1 MIPHFNLQCGITQPI
16 LRLLCRY
23 GALAGFGLSLT
34 KWTLIIKKSSDF
46 AVNAAF
52 NDVDFRGGNHH
63 RQAKIPTLMFGD

>member
-1 MIPHFNLQCGITQPI
+1 MLPI
-16 LRLLCRY
+16 CRY

-52 NDVDFRGGNHH
+52 NDVDFRGGGGGNHHH
-63 RQAKIPTLMFGD
+63 RQDKTSSPKKSVPQVW

>member
-1 MIPHFNLQCGITQPI
+1 MTCYCK
-16 LRLLCRY
+16 CRY

-52 NDVDFRGGNHH
+52 NDVDFRGSGGNHH
-63 RQAKIPTLMFGD
+63 RQARSNLKFLI